1 MAGDC
6 FEIRIKTCI
15 SHQGPGKARLN
26 VSCIVHFLKGTW
38 IRLAI
43 EKAGPD
49 ALREYYSQLK
59 DALEDKIK
67 LEPPTE
73 SLVMTKPL
81 NEKRRVVTEKA
92 SRPLSTSLSPS
103 RFPMPHPS
111 RPFSSHPLEKELE
124 SLQMGKNQKFESQRD
139 VPSGSANTSTTF
151 VTNQKRPSSHLHRGS
166 GLFLNN
172 GRNVVDGISFQVKD
186 LWNSHKDSVV
196 PILALFISVL
206 TAINFYVL
214 FELQSALGELRAIKA
229 ARDPPVP

>member
-67 LEPPTE
+67 LEPT
-73 SLVMTKPL
+73 
-81 NEKRRVVTEKA
+81 
-92 SRPLSTSLSPS
+92 
-103 RFPMPHPS
+103 
-111 RPFSSHPLEKELE
+111 
-124 SLQMGKNQKFESQRD
+124 
-139 VPSGSANTSTTF
+139 GSATASTTF
-151 VTNQKRPSSHLHRGS
+151 VTNQKRPSSPL
-166 GLFLNN
+166 
-172 GRNVVDGISFQVKD
+172 KD

-196 PILALFISVL
+196 PVLALFISIL
-206 TAINFYVL
+206 TAVNFYVL
-214 FELQSALGELRAIKA
+214 FELQSALGDLRAIKA
-229 ARDPPVP
+229 ARDPPLP